1 MPSNACGESTA
12 DEEPMSDLI
21 EALLQPAAYDH
32 PVRCVELIET
42 HISWILL
49 TGEYAYKLRKPVN
62 LGFVDFSTPERRH
75 WFSLEELRLN
85 RRLAPEL
92 YVEVRSIHGPVR
104 SAHLGG
110 TGAVIDTVVKMRQ
123 FSQSQLLPAVLE
135 RGELRSDHLEHLAG
149 DLARF
154 HADAAVATAD
164 SGFGSALAVTAP
176 ALENLKVL
184 EQLAPERLERLP
196 LAAWTRAEAAR
207 LQEHFQQRLLQG
219 AVREGHGDL
228 HLGNMLFSG
237 GRIRVFDC
245 LEFSPTLRWI
255 DVSSDMAFL
264 AMDLRQR
271 GRSDLAGVVLH
282 HWLEASGDYDG
293 LRAWRWYRVYR
304 ALVRAKVAALRLNQ
318 SRDAAAAESCRRELG
333 RYLEV
338 ASASAEAP
346 QGRLVICHGVS
357 GSGKSDLA
365 RRLCRQLGWIRLCS
379 DIERRRL
386 FGRWGSLM
394 PATPLHGDPYQP
406 EVSEL
411 LYGELLLTVAEQIVD
426 AGESLIVDA
435 TFLRRGDRLRFQR
448 LAERRAAG
456 FRILDCRVGKDL
468 AEARIRRR
476 QQQGFDPSEADLQV
490 LRAQWDQREALGS
503 DESVYS
509 VVVENTDDLS
519 SEAWQRLVDQLT
531 SAKMHPR

>member
-1 MPSNACGESTA
+1 
-12 DEEPMSDLI
+12 MSELI
-21 EALLQPAAYDH
+21 EAMLQPAAYDH

-49 TGEYAYKLRKPVN
+49 TGEYAYKLRKPVD

-92 YVEVRSIHGPVR
+92 YVDVRSIHGPVR

-110 TGAVIDTVVKMRQ
+110 TGAVIDTVVRMRQ

-135 RGELRSDHLEHLAG
+135 RGELSADHLEQLAG

-154 HADAAVATAD
+154 HAAAAVAGPD
-164 SGFGSALAVTAP
+164 SGFGSASAVTAP
-176 ALENLKVL
+176 ALQNLRVL
-184 EQLAPERLERLP
+184 DQLAPESRERLP
-196 LAAWTRAEAAR
+196 LAAWTQAEAAR
-207 LQEHFQQRLLQG
+207 LQAHFQQRLMQG

-228 HLGNMLFSG
+228 HLGNMVLSG

-255 DVSSDMAFL
+255 DVSSDLAFL

-271 GRSDLAGVVLH
+271 GRHDLAGVVLH
-282 HWLEASGDYDG
+282 HWLEASGDYHG

-304 ALVRAKVAALRLNQ
+304 ALVRAKVAALRLSQ
-318 SRDAAAAESCRRELG
+318 SSNAAAADSSRRELG

-357 GSGKSDLA
+357 GSGKSHLA
-365 RRLCRQLGWIRLCS
+365 RRLCQQLGWIRLCS

-386 FGRWGSLM
+386 FGRWGGLM
-394 PATPLHGDPYQP
+394 ALAPLHGNPYGP
-406 EVSEL
+406 EVSER
-411 LYGELLLTVAEQIVD
+411 LYGEVLLSAAEQIVA

-435 TFLRRGDRLRFQR
+435 TFLRRGDRQRFQR
-448 LAERRAAG
+448 LAERCAAG
-456 FRILDCRVGKDL
+456 FLILDCRVGKEL

-476 QQQGFDPSEADLQV
+476 QQEGYDPSEADVAV

-503 DESVYS
+503 DESPYS
-509 VVVENTDDLS
+509 IVVDQTDELS
-519 SEAWQRLVDQLT
+519 AEDWQRLLT
-531 SAKMHPR
+531 RLKANKTEFKNDL